1 MNIKNTL
8 LAMCL
13 CGISMLPLEA
23 QQVWTP
29 DVGRLARPGC
39 NPRGR

>member
-23 QQVWTP
+23 QPSMDTGQ
-29 DVGRLARPGC
+29 R
-39 NPRGR
+39 

>member
-23 QQVWTP
+23 QQVWTTVTVHLP
-29 DVGRLARPGC
+29 IP
-39 NPRGR
+39 